1 MEVKLKKGK
10 SLHGAK
16 INIIWTAGERQ
27 LCSGLC
33 NGSVKST
40 GKLYQQREVYRKNE
54 TVRVECELDRETE
67 AHHISEQGWKES
79 ARQQSV
85 KNISSGYQ

>member
-1 MEVKLKKGK
+1 MC
-10 SLHGAK
+10 
-16 INIIWTAGERQ
+16 IRDR

-40 GKLYQQREVYRKNE
+40 GKLYQQRKVYRKNE
-54 TVRVECELDRETE
+54 AVRMECKLDRETE
-67 AHHISEQGWKES
+67 AHHISESGGKES